1 MSQEMVLIGFYLIT
15 LVYSIIIHEVSHGVM
30 ALWLGDKTAQY
41 AGRLNMNPRWVKPGD
56 PSWSVI
62 REQYDKQKQD
72 LHMRRCQKCVDELVA
87 QVTKH
92 WPQKASRAAG

>member
-1 MSQEMVLIGFYLIT
+1 MQ
-15 LVYSIIIHEVSHGVM
+15 SIWLHGHCSTHGWVFVTDE
-30 ALWLGDKTAQY
+30 G
-41 AGRLNMNPRWVKPGD
+41 MNPRWVKPGD